1 MKTRRS
7 YWQETLKSTFW
18 FTPAV
23 TAISLLGLLLLA
35 ELLENKVP
43 RDLPLW
49 LWRGN
54 TVEGTRL
61 LLSSIATA
69 AMTVVGVLF
78 SVTIVVL
85 QQVSQQYTPRV
96 IENFIRS
103 LFNQFV
109 LGFYIGT
116 FGYAMLL
123 LRSLPEEGR
132 APLLAPFIA
141 ILLAMICLALLIYF
155 VHHIAKGIK
164 SNTIL
169 AGITRQAVA
178 TLADLQNDMKGEGSH
193 NLAPAG
199 DPATQFEAT
208 FTSRYSGYLQDVNW
222 QELRSLLSGIR
233 WRGEL
238 CVTPGDYLHQ
248 GARLICIHTSIR
260 LEAERES
267 KIVALFHIDLTRTHS
282 QDVRFGVRQMA
293 DMALRA
299 LSPGIND
306 PTTAIE
312 ALNEIGTVL
321 LHYTRHC
328 DFSRPVVF
336 PDGSWLQLKQPSYK
350 AFVDLCFNEIALAG
364 RDHYSVQERIQD
376 ILRHCQ
382 QLAGSE
388 RAHILSVK
396 GEQLRREFG
405 SVSGSTLFS

>member
-1 MKTRRS
+1 MKARFS
-7 YWQETLKSTFW
+7 YWKEILKSAFW

-23 TAISLLGLLLLA
+23 TAVGLLLLLLLA
-35 ELLENKVP
+35 ETLEDSVP
-43 RDLPLW
+43 HDLP

-61 LLSSIATA
+61 VLSSIATA
-69 AMTVVGVLF
+69 VMTVVGVLF

-85 QQVSQQYTPRV
+85 QQVSQQYSPRV
-96 IENFIRS
+96 IENFIQS
-103 LFNQFV
+103 MFNQFV

-116 FGYAMLL
+116 FGFSMLL
-123 LRSLPEEGR
+123 LRSLRERGDGQIPV
-132 APLLAPFIA
+132 LAPFIA
-141 ILLAMICLALLIYF
+141 IMLAMVCLALLIYF
-155 VHHIAKGIK
+155 LHHLAKAMK

-169 AGITRQAVA
+169 AGITHQAVA
-178 TLADLQNDMKGEGSH
+178 TLADLQNDMKREGCQ
-193 NLAPAG
+193 APAV
-199 DPATQFEAT
+199 DDSALPFESTLRAG
-208 FTSRYSGYLQDVNW
+208 RSGYLQEVNW
-222 QELRSLLSGIR
+222 RKLQSILAGTR
-233 WRGEL
+233 WQGEL

-248 GARLICIHTSIR
+248 GARLLRIRTSSCLTAECEANIR
-260 LEAERES
+260 
-267 KIVALFHIDLTRTHS
+267 ALFHIDLTRTHS
-282 QDVRFGVRQMA
+282 QDVRFGVRQMV

-364 RDHYSVQERIQD
+364 KDHYTVQERIHE
-376 ILRHCQ
+376 ILRHCEQ
-382 QLAGSE
+382 IAAPERSAILAFK
-388 RAHILSVK
+388 R
-396 GEQLRREFG
+396 EQLRREFG
-405 SVSGSTLFS
+405 AVPGATLFS